1 MLEKM
6 DDGEISNAF
15 PLQNPSTAASNQPP
29 ALKRKRNLPG
39 NPGKFVNS
47 FVLLIKLLSFSAS
60 LL

>member
-15 PLQNPSTAASNQPP
+15 PLQNPSSAASNQPP
-29 ALKRKRNLPG
+29 ILKRKRNLPE

-47 FVLLIKLLSFSAS
+47 LV
-60 LL
+60 